1 MVDKVIDISEK
12 KIGKDHPSFIIAE
25 AGVNHNGKLEL
36 AKKLVDEAKKA
47 GVDAVKFQT
56 FKAEDLVTKE
66 GKMADYQKKNLGEEK
81 SQYEMIK
88 ERQLGYDE
96 FKELKRY
103 CDEKDVLFLST
114 PHTGDAADFL
124 ERSVPAF
131 KIGSGDLTNLPFLDK
146 IAKKG
151 KPIILST
158 GMGTLGEVE
167 EAVEEIKKTGNE
179 DLILLHCVTDYPA
192 SIENINLN
200 AMLTLKDSFKTL
212 VGYSDHTLGVTAPLA
227 AVSLGATVIEKHF
240 TLDKNMKG
248 PDHKASLEPEEL
260 KDMVKKIRDLESAL
274 GDGIKR
280 PTENEEE
287 IKRVARKSI
296 VANKRISKDSVLER
310 DMLHIKRPESG
321 IKPKHLEKLIGREVK
336 RDIEKDESI
345 RWDMIK

>member
-1 MVDKVIDISEK
+1 LVDKVIEIGEK
-12 KIGKDHPSFIIAE
+12 KVGKDHPTFIIAE
-25 AGVNHNGKLEL
+25 AGVNHNGKIEL
-36 AKKLVDEAKKA
+36 AKELVDEAKKA
-47 GVDAVKFQT
+47 SVDAVKFQT

-88 ERQLGYDE
+88 ERELGYDDFE
-96 FKELKRY
+96 ELKIY

-114 PHTGDAADFL
+114 PHTKKAADFL
-124 ERSVPAF
+124 EGLVPVF

-146 IAKKG
+146 VARKR

-167 EAVEEIKKTGNE
+167 EAVDKIKKTGNE

-192 SIENINLN
+192 SMENINLK
-200 AMLTLKDSFKTL
+200 AMLTLRNSFKTL
-212 VGYSDHTLGVTAPLA
+212 VGYSDHTLGITAPLA

-240 TLDKNMKG
+240 TLDKEMKG
-248 PDHKASLEPEEL
+248 PDHKASLEPDEFKE
-260 KDMVKKIRDLESAL
+260 MVNQIRSLEKAL

-280 PTENEEE
+280 PTQNEEE

-296 VANKRISKDSVLER
+296 VAVEGIPKNSVIKEEVL
-310 DMLHIKRPESG
+310 DIKRPGFG
-321 IKPKHLEKLIGREVK
+321 IKPKYLKKLIGREAK
-336 RDIEKDESI
+336 RDIKEDELI
-345 RWDMIK
+345 TWDMIK